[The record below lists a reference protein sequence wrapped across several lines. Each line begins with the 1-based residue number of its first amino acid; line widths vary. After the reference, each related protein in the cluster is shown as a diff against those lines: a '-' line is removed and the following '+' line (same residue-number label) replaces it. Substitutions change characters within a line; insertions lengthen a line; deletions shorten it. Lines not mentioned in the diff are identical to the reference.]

1 MVFTLVGMPG
11 CGKSCMGRA
20 LSSRLK
26 IRALD
31 TDKMIERKY
40 NKRLQELI
48 DEQGNDGF
56 GKIEEEMLL
65 SIYDNPV
72 NNVIISTG
80 GSAIYYDKAMEHLKS
95 LGKIVYLYCSYETI
109 AQRLGDFSARGVVLK
124 PGYTL
129 RDLYEERTK
138 LYEKY
143 ADYIINC
150 DGRDYSVYQNKTAR
164 LIKNCIKRHKKQTEN
179 NNRG

>member
-1 MVFTLVGMPG
+1 MVFTFVGMPG

-20 LSSRLK
+20 LSSKLR

-40 NKRLQELI
+40 GKRLQELI
-48 DEQGNDGF
+48 DEHGNDGF
-56 GKIEEEMLL
+56 GKIEEDMLL

-80 GSAIYYDKAMEHLKS
+80 GSAIYYERAMEHLRS
-95 LGKIVYLYCSYETI
+95 LGKVIYLYCSYETI
-109 AQRLGDFSARGVVLK
+109 EKRLGDFSARGVVLK

-129 RDLYEERTK
+129 RDLYDERCR

-143 ADYIINC
+143 ADYTVDC
-150 DGRDYSVYQNKTAR
+150 DGNGYTVYQNKTAR
-164 LIKNCIKRHKKQTEN
+164 LIKNCIKRHKKQTEQ
-179 NNRG
+179 